1 MLGLY
6 RPVSVARVSFAFP
19 RSHRKEVRLTTGG
32 IESSLYSHTLANEI
46 FNLTATMVTRRR
58 LSVTLY
64 VYNLFVY
71 QAIKPSF
78 IKILK
83 LSIIITIRRLT
94 IYFTTIYQYLYHI

>member
-1 MLGLY
+1 
-6 RPVSVARVSFAFP
+6 
-19 RSHRKEVRLTTGG
+19 
-32 IESSLYSHTLANEI
+32 
-46 FNLTATMVTRRR
+46 MVTQRR

-64 VYNLFVY
+64 VYYLFVY